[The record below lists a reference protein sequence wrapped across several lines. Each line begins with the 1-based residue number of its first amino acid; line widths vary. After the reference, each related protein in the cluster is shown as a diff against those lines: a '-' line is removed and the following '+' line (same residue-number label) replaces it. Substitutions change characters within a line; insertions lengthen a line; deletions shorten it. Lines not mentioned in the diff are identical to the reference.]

1 MGMQILGLWG
11 CVFLAHGDENSWT
24 MGMET
29 LCSEL
34 FFLEHKTVFL
44 ESEDTGTGN

>member
-11 CVFLAHGDENSWT
+11 CVFLAHGDKNSWT

-29 LCSEL
+29 LCGEL

-44 ESEDTGTGN
+44 ESEDTGAGN